1 MIRETAFELRIM
13 WRSFVL
19 PLMLVLVAVLAVANA
34 MNAADSV
41 RSDYVQVEHTRTEYA
56 ANGMDFM
63 ADLKRSPD
71 VTTEGGDQSIGN
83 LARYDYDV
91 AANAIVA
98 ISPTSAVDEALKYFG
113 FLIYPLLFFLL
124 GLWSATSQRRYRL
137 EKVTLVRAGS
147 ARTTAA
153 RQLALLAAAAIIIGI
168 TLIADV
174 VTRSIEYSIL
184 AGQIPF
190 DVFRPL
196 TAAPVANPAAQWGV
210 ILLVALFFGGG
221 GIAAGAIT
229 GVFAIPALV
238 FLAWDLVIPIVWVH
252 DPRNWFAVL
261 GHAVFTYSPSF
272 QLAQPVPLALPIA
285 LAAGTAS
292 AVVLLALGYVGIRL
306 RNPRAV

>member
-1 MIRETAFELRIM
+1 MIRETVFELRLL

-19 PLMLVLVAVLAVANA
+19 PLMLVIVAVLAAANV
-34 MNAADSV
+34 MNAAGSV
-41 RSDYVQVEHTRTEYA
+41 RSDYAQVEHTRTEYA
-56 ANGMDFM
+56 VNGMEFK
-63 ADLKRSPD
+63 ADLKRAPD
-71 VTTEGGDQSIGN
+71 VKTAGDNQAIGN
-83 LARYDYDV
+83 LARYDYD
-91 AANAIVA
+91 AAASAIVA
-98 ISPTSAVDEALKYFG
+98 ISPASTVDEVLKYFA

-124 GLWSATSQRRYRL
+124 GLWSATGQRRYRF
-137 EKVTLVRAGS
+137 EKVTLVRAGG

-153 RQLALLAAAAIIIGI
+153 RQLALLAAAAVIIGV
-168 TLIADV
+168 TLITDV
-174 VTRSIEYSIL
+174 ITRSIEYSIL

-196 TAAPVANPAAQWGV
+196 TAAPIANPAAQWGV

-221 GIAAGAIT
+221 GIAVGAIS

-238 FLAWDLVIPIVWVH
+238 FLAWDFVIPIVAVH

-285 LAAGTAS
+285 LTAATA
-292 AVVLLALGYVGIRL
+292 VTVLLLALGYVGIRL

>member
-1 MIRETAFELRIM
+1 MMRETAFELRLL

-19 PLMLVLVAVLAVANA
+19 PLMLVIVAVLAVTNV

-41 RSDYVQVEHTRTEYA
+41 RSDYAQVEHTRTEYA

-63 ADLKRSPD
+63 ADLKRAPD
-71 VTTEGGDQSIGN
+71 VKSADGNQAIGN
-83 LARYDYDV
+83 LARYDYD
-91 AANAIVA
+91 ATANAIVA
-98 ISPTSAVDEALKYFG
+98 ISPASTVDEVLKYFA

-124 GLWSATSQRRYRL
+124 GLWAATGQRRYRF

-153 RQLALLAAAAIIIGI
+153 RQLALLAAAAVIIGVTI
-168 TLIADV
+168 LTDVIA
-174 VTRSIEYSIL
+174 RSIEYSVL
-184 AGQIPF
+184 ARQIPF

-210 ILLVALFFGGG
+210 ILLVAVFFGGG
-221 GIAAGAIT
+221 GIAVGAIT

-238 FLAWDLVIPIVWVH
+238 FLAWDLVVPIVLIH

-285 LAAGTAS
+285 LVAATAS
-292 AVVLLALGYVGIRL
+292 AVVLLVLGYVGIRL